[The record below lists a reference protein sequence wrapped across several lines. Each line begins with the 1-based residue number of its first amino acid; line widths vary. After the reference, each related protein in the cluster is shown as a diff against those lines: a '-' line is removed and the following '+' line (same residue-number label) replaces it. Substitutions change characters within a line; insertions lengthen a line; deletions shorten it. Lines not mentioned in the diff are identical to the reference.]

1 MRRNAAEKL
10 ERTCRVCRHCNGL
23 ACAGEVPGFG
33 GIGTGSSFIGNVE
46 ALARRKLNLRVL
58 HEARD
63 PDTSLRLF
71 GLDISMPILGAAV
84 AGTRVNSMGGIGEHE
99 LADAMIRG
107 PRLAGT
113 LGTVSYTHLD
123 VYKRQGLYWI
133 SWKMPQAG
141 GWRSRRVQE

>member
-1 MRRNAAEKL
+1 MDLQTVRRNAAEKL

-113 LGTVSYTHLD
+113 LG
-123 VYKRQGLYWI
+123 
-133 SWKMPQAG
+133 MG
-141 GWRSRRVQE
+141 GDGETRRYSILRLL